1 MYSVY
6 HQVNPVGVI
15 FSLVLSYYQFTQLAT
30 FAKGNVLHI
39 ALLFLS
45 YFIRRLI
52 IRKPTPRHARK
63 RPGERTRILPHSLVE
78 SDSLLVLESPG
89 LLQAGGGA
97 AGGGE
102 GQWLNPC
109 PPFGAGTPA
118 AKFLG

>member
-30 FAKGNVLHI
+30 FAKGNALHI

-52 IRKPTPRHARK
+52 IRKPTPRHARE
-63 RPGERTRILPHSLVE
+63 RPGEPVLILPPRLSLG
-78 SDSLLVLESPG
+78 SLRSSSRSV
-89 LLQAGGGA
+89 
-97 AGGGE
+97 
-102 GQWLNPC
+102 
-109 PPFGAGTPA
+109 A
-118 AKFLG
+118 AKVSFTYFLSTRPRCALR